1 MPRLMHRG
9 VAALSL
15 GEHPAEIE
23 RSFQGAIDLNE
34 GDSDKVQLITVPRV
48 EWKQE

>member
-1 MPRLMHRG
+1 MPRPMHRG

-23 RSFQGAIDLNE
+23 RFVQGATDLNE
-34 GDSDKVQLITVPRV
+34 GDSDRVQVITVPRL
-48 EWKQE
+48 E